1 MLAATLVTLLPLLPL
16 LETPAP
22 SPAAPGAASHGARAP
37 AADAGARHSPQS
49 PGSAPEEPGGAGA
62 AREGAAAEAADEIVV
77 TGPRLGR
84 PPEELPYR
92 VMEIEAIG
100 PGSPAIPADI
110 GDALADRPAISVQR
124 TARGQVS
131 PFIRGQTGF
140 RVLTLIDGVRLN
152 QAVYRDGPNQYLSL
166 VDPWMLESARVVH
179 GPGSVLYGSDAVGG
193 TILLESQVAELS
205 PRGTVTHGRYL
216 GRYASAEASIANRLE
231 AELSTPDFAA
241 RVAGTYR
248 DFDDLDGGRHVG
260 IQPNTA
266 HNEWNGD
273 MSIAAALSETVEVTG
288 MIQAHEQL
296 DVPRTHATIHG
307 ISWRGTTVGTDLQ
320 RDLDQ
325 ERALEWL
332 RFDWDPQEERS
343 VDLLLSRHRLSET
356 EERTR
361 SNGRQQIQEFD
372 DVAWGASLTW
382 SEETG
387 IGRVSTGVDAVLE
400 DVDSDVIEYT
410 PAGAIFS
417 DGSRGAVADDST
429 YDTYGIFVE
438 DEIPLSEES
447 WLTLGARF
455 TNVAV
460 DAEDVDP
467 NPADANVIAPIDES
481 WSNVVGSVR
490 LRQEVAENASAF
502 AGVSQA
508 FRAPN
513 LSDLTRF
520 DSARTGEFEVPAP
533 DLDPEK
539 FLTFELGGDWEIGR
553 VRTSGSAWYTILDG
567 LIVRFPTGATTG
579 AGEAIV
585 SKENAGDGYTA
596 GFEVGA
602 DVVITREWLAG
613 GSFAWMEGLV
623 EQTVSP
629 GVERDEPLSKMPP
642 ARGEVHLRYTP
653 EAAPQITAEAR
664 VRIADEMTRL
674 SQSDEEDTQRIPPG
688 GTPGYAVLDLRLA
701 WQATERLRLL
711 VDVEN
716 VTDDDYRIHGSG
728 SNEPGTNVALG
739 MELVF

>member
-1 MLAATLVTLLPLLPL
+1 MLALPLLLLALGPILPL
-16 LETPAP
+16 
-22 SPAAPGAASHGARAP
+22 SPALPLPPTGLAPGAALPP
-37 AADAGARHSPQS
+37 ADG
-49 PGSAPEEPGGAGA
+49 
-62 AREGAAAEAADEIVV
+62 AAEAEGRGEVAPADEIVV

-92 VMEIEAIG
+92 VMEIEGVG
-100 PGSPAIPADI
+100 PHADTIPAEI
-110 GDALADRPAISVQR
+110 GDALADEPAISVQR

-131 PFIRGQTGF
+131 PFSRGQTGF

-166 VDPWMLESARVVH
+166 VDPWMLGSARVVH

-193 TILLESQVAELS
+193 TILLESRVAELS
-205 PRGTVTHGRYL
+205 SIGTIAESRYV
-216 GRYASAEASIANRLE
+216 GRYASAEASIANRVE
-231 AELSTPDFAA
+231 SELSTPDFAVRA
-241 RVAGTYR
+241 GGTYR
-248 DFDDLDGGRHVG
+248 DFDDLSGGRHVG
-260 IQPNTA
+260 LQPNTA

-273 MSIAAALSETVEVTG
+273 ISIAAPLSDTVRVTG
-288 MIQAHEQL
+288 MLQAHEQL
-296 DVPRTHATIHG
+296 DVPRTHATIYG

-332 RFDWDPQEERS
+332 RFDWDPEEERS
-343 VDLLLSRHRLSET
+343 VELLLSRHRLSET

-361 SNGRQQIQEFD
+361 SNGRQQIQELD
-372 DVAWGASLTW
+372 DIAWGASLSW

-387 IGRVSTGVDAVLE
+387 IGRVSAGVDAVLE
-400 DVDSDVIEYT
+400 DVDSDGIEYT
-410 PAGAIFS
+410 SAGAIFS
-417 DGSRGAVADDST
+417 DGSRGAVADDSS
-429 YDTYGIFVE
+429 YDTYGVYIE
-438 DEIPLSEES
+438 DEIPLAEES

-460 DAEDVDP
+460 EADDVDP

-481 WSNVVGSVR
+481 WSDVVGSVR
-490 LRQEVAENASAF
+490 LRQRVAEGASAF

-520 DSARTGEFEVPAP
+520 DSARTGEFEVPEP
-533 DLDPEK
+533 DLDPER
-539 FLTFELGGDWEIGR
+539 FLTFELGGDWERGR
-553 VRTSGSAWYTILDG
+553 VRTSGSVWYTILDG
-567 LIVRFPTGATTG
+567 LIVRYPTGATTAG
-579 AGEAIV
+579 GEAIV

-596 GFEVGA
+596 GFEVGV
-602 DVVITREWLAG
+602 DVEITREWLAG

-629 GVERDEPLSKMPP
+629 GVEKDEPLSKSPP
-642 ARGEVHLRYTP
+642 ARGELHLRFTP
-653 EAAPQITAEAR
+653 EAVPQVTAEAR

-674 SQSDEEDTQRIPPG
+674 SESDEADTQRIPPG

-701 WQATERLRLL
+701 WQATDRLRLML
-711 VDVEN
+711 EAEN
-716 VTDDDYRIHGSG
+716 VTDRDYRIHGSG
-728 SNEPGTNVALG
+728 SNELGTNVALG
-739 MELVF
+739 VELVF